1 MLMGLPN
8 KHVKNWFNFHARSRQ
23 PKAPYVGKMKW
34 TMQRVAGHLHKLAI
48 TNEAADTSGEKPG
61 ERSRFLGCYQ
71 PALKK
76 FVTGLDHDEKQEY
89 QQLAEEWNKQG
100 LPDDLRRK

>member
-1 MLMGLPN
+1 MRLCL
-8 KHVKNWFNFHARSRQ
+8 KHVKNWFNFHARSRE

-34 TMQRVAGHLHKLAI
+34 MMQRVAGHLHKSEI
-48 TNEAADTSGEKPG
+48 TDVAVDTSGEKPG
-61 ERSRFLGCYQ
+61 EKSRFLGCYQ
-71 PALKK
+71 PAVKR
-76 FVTGLDHDEKQEY
+76 FVEGLDPEEKQEY